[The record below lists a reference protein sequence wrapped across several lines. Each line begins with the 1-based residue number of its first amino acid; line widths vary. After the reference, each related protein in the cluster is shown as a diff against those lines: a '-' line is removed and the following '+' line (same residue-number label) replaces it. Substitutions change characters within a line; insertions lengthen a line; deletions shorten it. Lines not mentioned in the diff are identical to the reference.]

1 MGQLLGP
8 SWEDPDRAKS
18 QEYQPHLKDL
28 GLPNTKAEALPSL
41 PKAKGRA
48 HREDRKTSQE

>member
-28 GLPNTKAEALPSL
+28 GLPNTKAEALTSL

-48 HREDRKTSQE
+48 HMEDRKTSQE